1 MSRGKNETRKRVLYA
16 HGVVFFTKALKGPS
30 SSSSSSFFFAV
41 KRETFYSLLIVGKR
55 RMRSWDFVCA
65 LVHIH
70 NGTRPFST
78 KILRWCWC
86 SFFLFFFFLDFFQ
99 TCSVQIKEE
108 KPLIRTKPLVKDS

>member
-55 RMRSWDFVCA
+55 RMR
-65 LVHIH
+65 
-70 NGTRPFST
+70 
-78 KILRWCWC
+78 
-86 SFFLFFFFLDFFQ
+86 
-99 TCSVQIKEE
+99 
-108 KPLIRTKPLVKDS
+108 